1 MTRQEQIQ
9 RESEVYAWTA
19 NQFDIQLAFKKG
31 VEWADKNP
39 QLSKEQVI
47 DEACEWLRNNIDF
60 YVETNY
66 GEDFRVDI
74 EQLLKDIRKAMEE

>member
-1 MTRQEQIQ
+1 MTREEQLQ

-31 VEWADKNP
+31 AEWEHKR
-39 QLSKEQVI
+39 LIE
-47 DEACEWLRNNIDF
+47 EACEWLRNNIDF

-74 EQLLKDIRKAMEE
+74 EQLSKDIRIAMEE

>member
-1 MTRQEQIQ
+1 MTREEKIQ
-9 RESEVYAWTA
+9 RESELYAWTA

-39 QLSKEQVI
+39 QLSKEKVI

-66 GEDFRVDI
+66 GEDFQVDI
-74 EQLLKDIRKAMEE
+74 KQLLKDVRKAMEE